1 MKSKSL
7 LLLSLSS
14 ACLLW
19 QSLPA
24 AHETTPR
31 LDEVK
36 GAHTVDL
43 DAPRSIRSARATELM
58 GLDVRNANG
67 TGIATIEDFLVDIE
81 NGRVVHVVLSGDG
94 VGEGRVEVPARTF
107 DYTRT
112 DRVVRWQGEPERLKK
127 APRFNAPGYNRPGQV
142 AHAAE
147 VYRYYDEQPYFTVED
162 LAERKSPNNVHT
174 HGQPEGT
181 VVPVKLGRVVLASDL
196 IGADI
201 NNAKD
206 EKIAAVKDLI
216 IDLRAG
222 RVIAVIIGGGGFLGI
237 GEAQNAVPPGAV
249 SLVSDDTA
257 TLRINASRDAL
268 RKSPRYKAGDS
279 ARFDDPGYT
288 DEVYRSF
295 EQEPYTRMVGAD
307 NTRTNRR
314 DRDGTTLTPLDQSN
328 AKGDVE
334 TTARIRKAV
343 IATEGLSVNAQN
355 VKIITRDGRITLRG
369 PVNSAAEKA
378 AIGEIAARE
387 GGSSLDVDN
396 QLEVTGK

>member
-24 AHETTPR
+24 AQETTPR

-43 DAPRSIRSARATELM
+43 NAPRSIRSARATELM
-58 GLDVRNANG
+58 GLDVRNASG
-67 TGIATIEDFLVDIE
+67 TGIATIEDFLVDLE

-112 DRVVRWQGEPERLKK
+112 DRVVRWQGESERLKK
-127 APRFNAPGYNRPGQV
+127 APRFSAPGSNRPGQV

-147 VYRYYDEQPYFTVED
+147 VYRYYDEDPYFTVEAAPD
-162 LAERKSPNNVHT
+162 RKSLNNVHT
-174 HGQPEGT
+174 HGQPESAA
-181 VVPVKLGRVVLASDL
+181 VPVKLGRVVLASDL

-201 NNAKD
+201 NNANG

-222 RVIAVIIGGGGFLGI
+222 RVVALIIGGGGFLGI
-237 GEAQNAVPPGAV
+237 GEAQNAVPPAAV
-249 SLVSDDTA
+249 SLVSDDTT
-257 TLRINASRDAL
+257 TLRINATRDTL

-295 EQEPYTRMVGAD
+295 EQEPYTRMVDAD

-314 DRDGTTLTPLDQSN
+314 DRDGATLTPLDQSN
-328 AKGDVE
+328 VKSDLE
-334 TTARIRKAV
+334 ITARIRKAI
-343 IATEGLSVNAQN
+343 IAYDGLSVNAQN
-355 VKIITRDGRITLRG
+355 VKIITRDNVVTLRG
-369 PVNSAAEKA
+369 PVKTHAEKA
-378 AIGEIAARE
+378 IIGEIAARE
-387 GGSSLDVDN
+387 GGSSLRVDN
-396 QLEVTGK
+396 QLEAAGE